1 VTSEVRAFEPTSQ
14 LGVKMNRTSKSLRLT
29 ERDIEYITWIAE
41 QQAVRLDTLQ
51 LLFEVRGKKI
61 DPRALRRLVERWQ
74 RLGLVQ
80 KKILLAKS
88 PSIIWPTLEGMR
100 VANLPHSRGDRNFT
114 PSFSSVHHTVATA
127 RVRVE
132 YERNGWEW
140 TCERDLR
147 HELGKNHLADGL
159 ATLGAQRILVEVER
173 TQKESSRLK
182 NIMMAN
188 ARTKN
193 ITNCDYWTTDAL
205 YPVIQT
211 HIDMLEN
218 DLRGKLRVFL
228 LPDEVKI

>member
-1 VTSEVRAFEPTSQ
+1 MKNT
-14 LGVKMNRTSKSLRLT
+14 NKSLRLT
-29 ERDIEYITWIAE
+29 ERDVEYISWIAE
-41 QQAVRLDTLQ
+41 QQAVRLDTLL
-51 LLFEVRGKKI
+51 LLFQVRGKDI
-61 DPRALRRLVERWQ
+61 DLRALRRLVERWQ
-74 RLGLVQ
+74 KLGLIQ
-80 KKILLAKS
+80 KQRMMANA
-88 PSIIWPTLEGMR
+88 PSIIWPTAEGMR
-100 VANLPHSRGDRNFT
+100 VANLPLSRGDRMYT

-147 HELGKNHLADGL
+147 HELGENHLADGL
-159 ATLGAQRILVEVER
+159 ASLGSQRILVEVER
-173 TQKESSRLK
+173 TLKESSRLK

-205 YPVIQT
+205 YPVIQL
-211 HIDMLEN
+211 HINMLEN
-218 DLRGKLRVFL
+218 DLKSKMRVFL

>member
-1 VTSEVRAFEPTSQ
+1 
-14 LGVKMNRTSKSLRLT
+14 MNKKSNSLRLT

-51 LLFEVRGKKI
+51 MLFEIRGKEI

-100 VANLPHSRGDRNFT
+100 VANLPLSRGDRTYT
-114 PSFSSVHHTVATA
+114 PSFSTVHHTVATA
-127 RVRVE
+127 RVRLE
-132 YERNGWEW
+132 YESNGWEW

-147 HELGKNHLADGL
+147 YELGENHLADGM
-159 ATLGAQRILVEVER
+159 ASLGSQRILVEVER

-182 NIMMAN
+182 NIMMTN
-188 ARTKN
+188 LLTKN
-193 ITNCDYWTTDAL
+193 ITHCDYWTTDAL
-205 YPVIQT
+205 YPVIQS
-211 HIDMLEN
+211 HINMLEN
-218 DLRGKLRVFL
+218 DLKNKMRVFL